1 MFSVFCNLFKWFV
14 GFVPF
19 IFIPFTTIPKYLIY
33 IFNAVWYFLPMGTI
47 WNFFVIG
54 LIITGFRLVLALIIR
69 LKSFIPTMG
78 A

>member
-1 MFSVFCNLFKWFV
+1 MFSVIGNLFKWFV
-14 GFVPF
+14 GFVPS
-19 IFIPFTTIPKYLIY
+19 IYIPIITIPKDLID
-33 IFNAVWYFLPMGTI
+33 IVNAVWYFLPMGTI
-47 WNFFVIG
+47 WNLLVIG

>member
-1 MFSVFCNLFKWFV
+1 MFSVIGNLFKWFV
-14 GFVPF
+14 GFVPS
-19 IFIPFTTIPKYLIY
+19 IYIPIITIPKDLID
-33 IFNAVWYFLPMGTI
+33 IVNAVWNFLPMGTI
-47 WNFFVIG
+47 WNLFVIG

>member
-1 MFSVFCNLFKWFV
+1 MFSVIGNLFKWFV
-14 GFVPF
+14 GFVPS
-19 IFIPFTTIPKYLIY
+19 IYIPIITIPKDLID
-33 IFNAVWYFLPMGTI
+33 IVNAVWYFLPMGTI
-47 WNFFVIG
+47 WNLFIIG

>member
-1 MFSVFCNLFKWFV
+1 MFSVIGNLFKWFV
-14 GFVPF
+14 GFVPS
-19 IFIPFTTIPKYLIY
+19 IYIPIIIIPKDLID
-33 IFNAVWYFLPMGTI
+33 IVNTVWYFLPMGTI
-47 WNFFVIG
+47 WNLFVIG

>member
-1 MFSVFCNLFKWFV
+1 MFSVIGNLFKWFA
-14 GFVPF
+14 GFVPS
-19 IFIPFTTIPKYLIY
+19 IYIPIITIPKDLID
-33 IFNAVWYFLPMGTI
+33 IVNAVWYFLPMGTI
-47 WNFFVIG
+47 WNLFVIG